1 MMHAKQH
8 EFLQEPSHHC
18 VHGTIL
24 SPFVVFS
31 SAALSEM
38 PKARRRREEQRGA
51 GVVKRKSSEHKER
64 LVARVREALDRHP
77 RALVLRHRN
86 MRNANL
92 KDVRQYVKSR
102 GGQVF
107 LGSTKVLAVALGKDA
122 PSEYK
127 PNISQLSHRL
137 KGHVALLITDMHL
150 HDVHELLR
158 ETTAPQF
165 ARVGETAPKSVS
177 FSAGPL
183 TWDGEEHVPASLE
196 PRLRNLGL
204 PVRLN
209 RGTLELTTD
218 FTVCNENE
226 RLSKEQASIL
236 RQFGYTFAHFEMV
249 VDSVWDE
256 QGSEDSDGEIH
267 PSFKVVSEPDEND
280 KLVQVRRQVHEL
292 MPLETL

>member
-1 MMHAKQH
+1 M
-8 EFLQEPSHHC
+8 
-18 VHGTIL
+18 
-24 SPFVVFS
+24 
-31 SAALSEM
+31 
-38 PKARRRREEQRGA
+38 
-51 GVVKRKSSEHKER
+51 VKRKSSEHKER

-165 ARVGETAPKSVS
+165 ARVGETAPESVS

-204 PVRLN
+204 PVRL
-209 RGTLELTTD
+209 
-218 FTVCNENE
+218 TVA
-226 RLSKEQASIL
+226 RLSSPRTSL
-236 RQFGYTFAHFEMV
+236 CV
-249 VDSVWDE
+249 VKMSALAKNRRLFSDS
-256 QGSEDSDGEIH
+256 
-267 PSFKVVSEPDEND
+267 
-280 KLVQVRRQVHEL
+280 LVTLSRTSRWLWTAYGTSKAPKTATVRFTRHSKSYQSQ
-292 MPLETL
+292 MRRTSSCKCAGKCTN